1 MTDRIQ
7 KTLCSYGSKQFCEAS
22 AEVKTAVDPLAAVAD
37 AAADPLAAVVDAAAD
52 PLAAVVD
59 AAADPLAAVVDAAAD
74 PLAAVADA
82 AADPLAAVVDAAAD
96 PLAAV
101 VDAANARF
109 YFRAPKK
116 GQATP
121 TLSLA
126 IRKLFSRLAVKVGF
140 VACKLSVW
148 CPDEAKAFRVPV
160 EIAAPVEEPAA
171 PVTAGA
177 RAQVVVGKFVG

>member
-7 KTLCSYGSKQFCEAS
+7 KTLCSYGSKQFCE
-22 AEVKTAVDPLAAVAD
+22 VKPAVDPLAAVAD
-37 AAADPLAAVVDAAAD
+37 AAVDPIAAVVDAEVD
-52 PLAAVVD
+52 PI
-59 AAADPLAAVVDAAAD
+59 
-74 PLAAVADA
+74 AAVADA

-148 CPDEAKAFRVPV
+148 CPDEAKAFPVPV
-160 EIAAPVEEPAA
+160 KIAAPVEEPAA
-171 PVTAGA
+171 PVEEPAAPVTTGA
-177 RAQVVVGKFVG
+177 RLQPAVLQNPAVTSKIIVG